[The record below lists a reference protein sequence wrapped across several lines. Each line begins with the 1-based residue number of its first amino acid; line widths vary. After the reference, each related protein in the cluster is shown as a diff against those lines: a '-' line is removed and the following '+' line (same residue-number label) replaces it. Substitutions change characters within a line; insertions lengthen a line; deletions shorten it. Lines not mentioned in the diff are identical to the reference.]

1 MQVKAYGKLTAAQFA
16 ELIQYVPVLLKLIR
30 ELGDY
35 IAKIPS
41 SRFDEVM
48 AGSYWNYSHIYEV
61 PFSRHL
67 ATLLVVMNRHNDFS
81 AMADSPD
88 PQEAVLEVL
97 RNMEKVEDD
106 RPLYEGFNE
115 SEALALIYSFGQTVT
130 SMATYGR
137 SISALIHA
145 AREQMDSDALFKAIR
160 MDRSVIGCPTAMQ
173 LIARAQLR
181 DNKAFFRHLR
191 SALAGP
197 GRKQWE
203 GLHPM
208 RYAFILLNEM
218 GLHGLSEAE
227 LETLMVDTLNVYPKS
242 PSARKNLRAQ
252 YLQYRKYTTI

>member
-1 MQVKAYGKLTAAQFA
+1 MKKFGKLSAAQFS
-16 ELIQYVPVLLKLIR
+16 ELIGYVPILLKLIKSLS
-30 ELGDY
+30 EEM
-35 IAKIPS
+35 AKIPQA
-41 SRFDEVM
+41 RFDEVM
-48 AGSYWNYSHIYEV
+48 DGPYWDYSKIYEV
-61 PFSRHL
+61 PFPRHL
-67 ATLLVVMNRHNDFS
+67 ATLLVVMNRHTDVGL
-81 AMADSPD
+81 MADSAD

-97 RNMEKVEDD
+97 RNMDKVEDD
-106 RPLYEGFNE
+106 RPLYDGFTQT
-115 SEALALIYSFGQTVT
+115 EALALIYSFGQTVT

-137 SISALIHA
+137 SISALLEA
-145 AREQMDSDALFKAIR
+145 ARERMDHDALFKAVR

-181 DNKAFFRHLR
+181 DNKAFFRRLR

-197 GRKQWE
+197 DKKQWE